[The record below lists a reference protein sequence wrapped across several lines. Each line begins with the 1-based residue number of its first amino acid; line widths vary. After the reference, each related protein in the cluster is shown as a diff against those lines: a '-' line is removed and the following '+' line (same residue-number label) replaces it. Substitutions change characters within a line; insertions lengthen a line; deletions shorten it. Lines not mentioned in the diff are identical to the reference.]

1 MALLSVAGVVAV
13 AATVAGTLSPA
24 NPDPPAGPGMIQ
36 PGSVAF
42 IDAQSGR
49 LVADVPAGPSVGF
62 IRAGLGSVWEME
74 DSGVLLQIDPR
85 TRHVTGSI
93 AVGVNPGDVAVGEG
107 AVWITDKNSQTLLRI
122 SPQYGEI
129 TRIPLPAQGLS
140 SPDVGGGVA
149 VGAGSLWVAEG
160 LSRIVR
166 IDPASGRVEATV
178 SVPDA
183 REVAFGDGAIWVGAS
198 DTGVLTKVDP
208 RTGAVVATARIGP
221 WICCLAV
228 GGGYVWAANDTGI
241 WKLASDGRVLGTI
254 SVPSQTANIYLG
266 AGALWV
272 ATDVAGTVLRIDPRT
287 DTARRYRI
295 GHLLTGIGV
304 QGSTV
309 VVSVH
314 PTGSDLLAHLSGPAL
329 EVRNSRW
336 FDNTDPATAAAPGT
350 PNQPWEQQLQYATCE
365 PLLGY
370 PDAPAPA
377 GWQLV
382 PEAAAAWPAVSP
394 DGRTF
399 TFTIR
404 PGLRFSPPSD
414 QPVTAA
420 TFKYTI
426 ERALSPALG
435 PGAPAVPVA
444 SDIAGVPAYRAGS
457 SDHISGIRAAGAT
470 LTITLVRAAP
480 DFPERIALSY
490 FCPVPVGTPTTPNG
504 LDDPVPSAGPY
515 YLSGNLGGD
524 VAVLRRNP
532 SYHGSRPR
540 RLAAIVYREQP
551 QGEQAV
557 AEIEAGNA
565 DYVADQ
571 DPALAPGTA
580 VAREFSQRAA
590 GQPRRYFATPLLATD
605 ELAFDTRHGLFA
617 DPRMRQAVNYAL
629 DRPALAA
636 ALGDLAAANYLPPG
650 LPGSRARHVYPLS
663 GPDPAR
669 ARALAG
675 PHGGHA
681 VLAVCSDPSCTRL
694 GQIIQADLARIGIRI
709 RLQPYAGAIGSST
722 TRSGANIVLVR
733 AVAPYPDPAAFLR
746 TALAGGFAQDSLAK
760 LAGRNRDQQVSAASQ
775 LQLQLM
781 RGPAPLAA
789 IGTPV
794 IPEFFSARVRCHVFQ
809 PLEFGADLG
818 SLCLG

>member
-1 MALLSVAGVVAV
+1 M
-13 AATVAGTLSPA
+13 
-24 NPDPPAGPGMIQ
+24 
-36 PGSVAF
+36 
-42 IDAQSGR
+42 
-49 LVADVPAGPSVGF
+49 PAGPSVGF
-62 IRAGLGSVWEME
+62 IRAGLGSVWKME

-85 TRHVTGSI
+85 TRHVTDSI
-93 AVGVNPGDVAVGEG
+93 AVGVNPGDVAIGAG

-149 VGAGSLWVAEG
+149 VGAGSVWVAEG

-166 IDPASGRVEATV
+166 IDPASGRVESTV

-221 WICCLAV
+221 WICCIAV
-228 GGGYVWAANDTGI
+228 GGGYVWAASDTGI

-287 DTARRYRI
+287 DRARRYRI

-304 QGSTV
+304 QGSMV

-314 PTGSDLLAHLSGPAL
+314 PTGSDLLAHLSGPVL

-336 FDNTDPATAAAPGT
+336 FVNTDPATAAAPGT

-382 PEAAAAWPAVSP
+382 PEAVAWPAVSP

-399 TFTIR
+399 TFKI
-404 PGLRFSPPSD
+404 
-414 QPVTAA
+414 
-420 TFKYTI
+420 
-426 ERALSPALG
+426 
-435 PGAPAVPVA
+435 
-444 SDIAGVPAYRAGS
+444 
-457 SDHISGIRAAGAT
+457 
-470 LTITLVRAAP
+470 
-480 DFPERIALSY
+480 
-490 FCPVPVGTPTTPNG
+490 
-504 LDDPVPSAGPY
+504 
-515 YLSGNLGGD
+515 
-524 VAVLRRNP
+524 
-532 SYHGSRPR
+532 
-540 RLAAIVYREQP
+540 
-551 QGEQAV
+551 
-557 AEIEAGNA
+557 
-565 DYVADQ
+565 
-571 DPALAPGTA
+571 
-580 VAREFSQRAA
+580 
-590 GQPRRYFATPLLATD
+590 TD
-605 ELAFDTRHGLFA
+605 ELAFDTKHGLFA

-636 ALGDLAAANYLPPG
+636 ALGDLVGGNYLPPG
-650 LPGSRARHVYPLS
+650 LPGSLARHVYPLS
-663 GPDPAR
+663 GPDLAR

-681 VLAVCSDPSCTRL
+681 VLAVCSDPGCTEL

-709 RLQPYAGAIGSST
+709 QLRPYAGAIGSAT
-722 TRSGANIVLVR
+722 TRSGADIVLAQ
-733 AVAPYPDPAAFLR
+733 AVAPYPDPAAFLK
-746 TALAGGFAQDSLAK
+746 TALGGGFGQDSLAK
-760 LAGRNRDQQVSAASQ
+760 LAGLDRDQRVSAASQ
-775 LQLQLM
+775 LELQLM

-794 IPEFFSARVRCHVFQ
+794 IPEFFSVRVRCHVFQ